1 MTQELLKAMD
11 AEGVGAFDVIGDV
24 STTLANLT
32 TRLNLYMGDA
42 TRLGRW
48 QAELLVEDLTDDLA
62 RRAEAGRVL
71 TNLDRVTTSAET
83 VARTLELESVSAL
96 LDRPLDLVSEER
108 QALLAD
114 VDRQRVES
122 LEYLTGEREAAV
134 AALLEGVRAE
144 RVATLAQIRQERL
157 ETLVEIERLRRDT
170 LTDAGIEGI
179 RLVDHLIWRVA
190 QLLAGL
196 LLLAALLAWVVLR
209 AARRQEHA

>member
-1 MTQELLKAMD
+1 MTEELLKAMD
-11 AEGVGAFDVIGDV
+11 VEGVGAFDVIGDV

-48 QAELLVEDLTDDLA
+48 QAELLVEDVADDLA

-71 TNLDRVTTSAET
+71 TNLDRVTSSAET
-83 VARTLELESVSAL
+83 VARTLELENASVL
-96 LDRPLDLVSEER
+96 LDRPRDLVREER

-170 LTDAGIEGI
+170 IADTAREGS
-179 RLVDHLIWRVA
+179 RLVDQLVWRLA

-196 LLLAALLAWVVLR
+196 LLLAALLAWLTLWT
-209 AARRQEHA
+209 ARRGGHA